1 MECIPWT
8 RLALMNNSGSERGKK
23 RCGSFSLREVVDK
36 ALPIAFPH
44 RLVVPAQPTTQSTP
58 ELGIEEEVIYM
69 NGAEGMQS
77 EDTSPQTGV
86 AVLECVLISAF
97 SGFGQCLLDGHK
109 LCSLHL
115 H

>member
-1 MECIPWT
+1 VRQVSKKTLP
-8 RLALMNNSGSERGKK
+8 LPPPDALMLPASRTTKSTLER
-23 RCGSFSLREVVDK
+23 
-36 ALPIAFPH
+36 
-44 RLVVPAQPTTQSTP
+44 
-58 ELGIEEEVIYM
+58 GIEEKVIHK
-69 NGAEGMQS
+69 NSAEGVPS

-97 SGFGQCLLDGHK
+97 SGFGQCLLDGHT